1 MALFPTFRRS
11 ENGGLSRTPRQK
23 RSAGRFLPGLAW
35 ASLGLLFA
43 GCANL
48 GYYAQAVQGHLD
60 LLGRR
65 QEIQAL
71 IADPATPAERRERLE
86 LVLELR
92 AFASRELGLP
102 DNPSYRSY
110 VELERPAVVWSL
122 VAAPQFSLQ
131 PHQWCYP
138 VIGCA
143 SYRGYFR
150 RLAAEREAEALA
162 AEGLDVT
169 LEPVPA
175 YSTLGWFD
183 DPLPSTVID
192 WNEPELAGLIFHE
205 LAHQRLYFP
214 GDSGFNEAFAS
225 LVEQVGVERWLA
237 ARGDPQALA
246 RQRLMRERRSAF
258 VDLLLASRGR
268 LQALYAGDLAPEPM
282 RARKAEEFARLRREY
297 RALRR
302 AWGGYA
308 GFDTWF
314 ARAPLNNA
322 RLASLATYQALI
334 PALEALLADQGG
346 DLEVFYQAC
355 GELKQLDPA
364 QRRRAL
370 GVGSAARRPGN
381 KVKAVAAATDSVA
394 AGLVR
399 RGIEAPRRRYP
410 AG

>member
-1 MALFPTFRRS
+1 MALFSCVRTS
-11 ENGGLSRTPRQK
+11 ANGGAFCPAQEK
-23 RSAGRFLPGLAW
+23 RLDGRFLRGRAW
-35 ASLGLLFA
+35 VLLWLLLP

-48 GYYAQAVQGHLD
+48 GYYGQAVQGHLD
-60 LLGRR
+60 LLARR
-65 QEIQAL
+65 QDIETL
-71 IADPATPAERRERLE
+71 IADPATSTARRGRLE

-102 DNPSYRSY
+102 DNASYRSY

-122 VAAPQFSLQ
+122 VAAPEFSLQ

-143 SYRGYFR
+143 SYRGYYR
-150 RLAAEREAEALA
+150 RSAAEQAGAALA

-169 LEPVPA
+169 LEPVSA

-192 WNEPELAGLIFHE
+192 WPEPELAGLLFHE

-237 ARGDPQALA
+237 ARGGPQALV
-246 RQRLMRERRSAF
+246 RQRLMRERRAAF
-258 VDLLLASRGR
+258 VELLLASRGR

-282 RARKAEEFARLRREY
+282 RARKAAEFARLRREY

-302 AWGGYA
+302 DWGGYA
-308 GFDTWF
+308 GFDPWF

-322 RLASLATYQALI
+322 RLASMATYQALI
-334 PALEALLADQGG
+334 PALEALLADRGG
-346 DLEVFYQAC
+346 DLEAFYQAC
-355 GELKQLDPA
+355 GELEQLDPA

-370 GVGSAARRPGN
+370 GAGSPAHRPEN
-381 KVKAVAAATDSVA
+381 KITAVAAGPDSVA
-394 AGLVR
+394 VGLVR
-399 RGIEAPRRRYP
+399 PGTGAPRRRCP

>member
-1 MALFPTFRRS
+1 MDGSNAWAWPWLAL
-11 ENGGLSRTPRQK
+11 LL
-23 RSAGRFLPGLAW
+23 AGC
-35 ASLGLLFA
+35 ASLG
-43 GCANL
+43 
-48 GYYAQAVQGHLD
+48 YYGQAVQGHLD
-60 LLGRR
+60 LLARR
-65 QEIQAL
+65 QDIQAL
-71 IADPATPAERRERLE
+71 LADPDTSVERRQRLE

-102 DNPSYRSY
+102 DNASYRSY
-110 VELERPAVVWSL
+110 AELGRPAVVWSL
-122 VAAPQFSLQ
+122 VAAPEFSLQ

-150 RLAAEREAEALA
+150 RSAAEREAARLA
-162 AEGLDVT
+162 DKGLDVT

-192 WNEPELAGLIFHE
+192 WSEPDLAGLMFHE

-225 LVEQVGVERWLA
+225 LVQQVGVERWLA
-237 ARGDPQALA
+237 ERGDPEALA
-246 RQRLMRERRSAF
+246 RQRVMRERRSAF
-258 VDLLLASRGR
+258 VELLLASRGR
-268 LQALYAGDLAPEPM
+268 LQALYALDLAPEPM
-282 RARKAEEFARLRREY
+282 RARKAAEFARLRREY

-308 GFDTWF
+308 GFDAWF

-322 RLASLATYQALI
+322 RLASIATYQALI
-334 PALEALLADQGG
+334 PALEALLADRGG
-346 DLEVFYQAC
+346 DLEAFYQAC
-355 GELKQLDPA
+355 GELKPLDPA

-370 GVGSAARRPGN
+370 GVVGSESG
-381 KVKAVAAATDSVA
+381 SS
-394 AGLVR
+394 
-399 RGIEAPRRRYP
+399 
-410 AG
+410 

>member
-1 MALFPTFRRS
+1 M
-11 ENGGLSRTPRQK
+11 
-23 RSAGRFLPGLAW
+23 
-35 ASLGLLFA
+35 LGLLLA

-48 GYYAQAVQGHLD
+48 GYYGQAVQGHLD
-60 LLGRR
+60 LLARR

-71 IADPATPAERRERLE
+71 IADPSTPAERRERLE

-92 AFASRELGLP
+92 GFASRELGLP
-102 DNPSYRSY
+102 DNASYRSY

-122 VAAPQFSLQ
+122 VAAPEFSLQ

-143 SYRGYFR
+143 SYRGYYR
-150 RLAAEREAEALA
+150 RRAAEQAGAALA

-192 WNEPELAGLIFHE
+192 WSEPDLAGLMFHE

-214 GDSGFNEAFAS
+214 DDSGFNEAFAS
-225 LVEQVGVERWLA
+225 LVQQVGVERWLA

-258 VDLLLASRGR
+258 VELLLASRGR
-268 LQALYAGDLAPEPM
+268 LQALYARDLAPEPM
-282 RARKAEEFARLRREY
+282 RALKATEFARLRREY
-297 RALRR
+297 RSLRR

-308 GFDTWF
+308 GFDAWF

-322 RLASLATYQALI
+322 RLASIATYQALI

-346 DLEVFYQAC
+346 DLEAFYQAC

-370 GVGSAARRPGN
+370 GVGNEGRGPENALT
-381 KVKAVAAATDSVA
+381 AVAAVPDSVA
-394 AGLVR
+394 AGPVR
-399 RGIEAPRRRYP
+399 PGKGAPRRRYP